1 MTIKQD
7 IWVPDLKDHPGPKY
21 RAVADAM
28 MADIKAGRL
37 KPGDR
42 LPPHRDLAWALG
54 MTVGTITRAY
64 QEVES
69 FGYVAGEVGRGTF
82 VRPPAEHNRGR
93 HVSTLPGDWY
103 SPKTVNAEDDSMPI
117 SMQFN
122 YPPGNVGSDVFR
134 SGLLELSQDP
144 QIERL
149 LGYQRPTGMPLHL
162 DAARM
167 WLKYRGISASDDE
180 LVISSGAHNAILACL
195 TTLCRS
201 GGRVA
206 TESLVYPG
214 LRAISRMLNFDLVPV
229 ELDEEG
235 MCPNALRD
243 VLAVGGID
251 AVYTVPTLQNPTN
264 ATQSEERR
272 DALAAVLREF
282 DMPVVEDDLFGL
294 LPRHAPSPLSAR
306 LPTLGYYI
314 TSLSK
319 TMAPGLRVGFVKCPV
334 KARDQVAAAVRAS
347 TWMAVPLMVE
357 LASRWILD
365 GTAKAVLDRRR
376 AVDQTRRDIAQRH
389 FQGLD
394 YSMPDG
400 ALHVWLHLPDPWHAS
415 QFVSHAKEDGVILSA
430 AHSFSIRRARPPF
443 AVRICLGP
451 PSTEARL
458 EQGLK
463 ILRHV
468 IDEHDPTE
476 DGRIM

>member
-1 MTIKQD
+1 
-7 IWVPDLKDHPGPKY
+7 
-21 RAVADAM
+21 

-69 FGYVAGEVGRGTF
+69 FGFVAGEVGRGTF
-82 VRPPAEHNRGR
+82 VRPPGDHNRGR

-103 SPKTVNAEDDSMPI
+103 SAEVVNAEDDTMPI

-122 YPPGNVGSDVFR
+122 YPPGNVGGDAFR
-134 SGLLELSQDP
+134 AGLAALAQDP

-149 LGYQRPTGMPLHL
+149 LGYQRPTGIPLHL
-162 DAARM
+162 DAVRT
-167 WLKYRGISASDDE
+167 WLGYRGLTASDDE
-180 LVISSGAHNAILACL
+180 LVISSGAHNGILACL

-214 LRAISRMLNFDLVPV
+214 LRAISRLLNFELVPV

-235 MCPNALRD
+235 MCPNALRA
-243 VLAVGGID
+243 VLAAGGID

-272 DALAAVLREF
+272 DALAAVLTEF
-282 DMPVVEDDLFGL
+282 DVPVVEDDLFGL
-294 LPRHAPSPLSAR
+294 LPSDAPSPLCTR
-306 LPTLGYYI
+306 LPQTGFYVI
-314 TSLSK
+314 SLSK
-319 TMAPGLRVGFVKCPV
+319 TLAPGLRVGFVKCPV

-365 GTAKAVLDRRR
+365 GTAKAILNRRR
-376 AVDQTRRDIAQRH
+376 SVDELRREMAHRH
-389 FQGLD
+389 FDGLD

-400 ALHVWLHLPDPWHAS
+400 ALHAWLHLPDPWHAS
-415 QFVSHAKEDGVILSA
+415 QFVNHAKEEGVILSA
-430 AHSFSIRRARPPF
+430 AHSFSIGRARPPF
-443 AVRICLGP
+443 AVRVCLGP

-458 EQGLK
+458 EQALK

-476 DGRIM
+476 DTRIM